1 MFSKAKWFKH
11 YGVPK
16 ERFEKYDDIIQK
28 GNDTSLGAVVVLDA
42 IVLAIFT
49 AINYIAGW
57 GLDAVVLF
65 TIIEIIIALVYFILE
80 KRTRGYHFIF
90 FYMTVEV
97 MILFGCYAMSLDNAG
112 TIFLYPAVAVLL
124 PLFYMHNMVSTCV
137 FFGLNCVAFILI
149 AYFGPDRYSYLREYV
164 FIVFIF
170 SLVGLI
176 IHFVYQ
182 SNRLRELINY
192 QDSLEK
198 QSALEI
204 TSSFDQLSKLLRRR
218 AFIRLAEKQIEE
230 RPDGKFLMLGIID
243 IDHFKLINDTYGHQ
257 VGDDT
262 ITVIGK
268 VLSEVLDVALFAPDD
283 SEFTLD
289 YNYDYGNIA
298 GRLGGDEFIF
308 LIKSVSDLDSG
319 KALMEGLLK
328 RLNATSFGDVKSIQ
342 GSVGIVPIESYEFT
356 FDELYHRADL
366 ALYSAKNEG
375 RNRCVV
381 YEKGMNESR
390 AKTGVD
396 ALTGLLDS
404 REFKKEATELISGM
418 TDEKIYV
425 AQFDI
430 ENFKAFNA
438 KYGFE
443 RGDTLLHAVAESLRK
458 VFNDDLI
465 SRFSG
470 DHFVVLTKSNDI
482 VNDVTKVKEKFD
494 KAVVDF
500 TNMLRVGIYNLEDKN
515 VDINLACD
523 NAKFACDNLR
533 GRYDMTYLFFDDNLQ
548 RQRDKNHYVIE
559 HIDEAIREN
568 KIKVY
573 FQPIIDVAT
582 REPCGMEAL
591 ARWETE
597 EYGLLPPCDFIETL
611 EKTRLIYKLDKHILE
626 TVCEEYE
633 EAKNLHGKELLPISI
648 NLSQRDLDIVDV
660 VDMVESTVSKYNV
673 PRYLLHL
680 EFTESVL
687 TDQKN
692 YLKSVTKRFDELG
705 YQLWMDDFG
714 SGYSSLNVLK
724 DFQFDVIK
732 FDMDFLKGNARRSQ
746 IILKYI
752 IDMCKELGVRTLME
766 GIETEGQFEFMK
778 QTGCDFCQGYL
789 FSKPLPKE
797 SIISYL
803 YSDGK
808 NVKEQN

>member
-1 MFSKAKWFKH
+1 MFSNAKWFKH

-16 ERFEKYDDIIQK
+16 ERFAKYDEIIQK

-42 IVLAIFT
+42 LVLAIFT

-57 GLDAVVLF
+57 GLDAVVIF

-124 PLFYMHNMVSTCV
+124 PLFYMHNMVSNCV
-137 FFGLNCVAFILI
+137 FFGLNCAGFILL

-164 FIVFIF
+164 VIVFLF

-176 IHFVYQ
+176 IHYVYQ

-204 TSSFDQLSKLLRRR
+204 TSSFDQLSRLLRRR

-230 RPDGKFLMLGIID
+230 RPDGGFLMLGIID

-262 ITVIGK
+262 ISVIGK
-268 VLSEVLDVALFAPDD
+268 VLSEVLDVALIAPEDR
-283 SEFTLD
+283 EFTLD

-308 LIKSVSDLDSG
+308 LIKNVSGIDSG
-319 KALMEGLLK
+319 MALMEKLIK
-328 RLNATSFGDVKSIQ
+328 RLNDTSFGDVKCIQ
-342 GSVGIVPIESYEFT
+342 GSVGLVTIDSYEFT

-366 ALYSAKNEG
+366 ALYTAKNEG
-375 RNRCVV
+375 RNRCIV
-381 YEKGMNESR
+381 YKKGMNESR

-396 ALTGLLDS
+396 VLTGLLDS
-404 REFKKEATELISGM
+404 REFKKKATEIIRAKKA
-418 TDEKIYV
+418 DERMYV
-425 AQFDI
+425 AQLDI

-443 RGDTLLHAVAESLRK
+443 RGDTLLLAVAESLHE

-465 SRFSG
+465 SRFTG
-470 DHFVVLTKSNDI
+470 DHFVVLTKSSDI
-482 VNDVTKVKEKFD
+482 ENDVTRVKEAFD
-494 KAVVDF
+494 KSIADF
-500 TNMLRVGIYNLEDKN
+500 TNVLRVGIYTVEGEN

-533 GRYDMTYLFFDDNLQ
+533 GRYDMTYMFFDEELE
-548 RQRDKNHYVIE
+548 RQRDKNQYVIE
-559 HIDEAIREN
+559 HIDEAIRE
-568 KIKVY
+568 KQIKVY
-573 FQPIIDVAT
+573 FQPIIDMAT

-591 ARWETE
+591 ARWETK

-611 EKTRLIYKLDKHILE
+611 EKTRLIYKLDQHIIE
-626 TVCEEYE
+626 TICEEYQ
-633 EAKNLHGKELLPISI
+633 EANNLHGKELVPISV

-660 VDMVESTVSKYNV
+660 VEMVESTVNKYNM
-673 PRYLLHL
+673 PRYLMHL

-687 TDQKN
+687 TDQKD
-692 YLKSVTKRFDELG
+692 YLKSVTNRFDELG

-732 FDMDFLKGNARRSQ
+732 FDMGFLNGNARRSQ
-746 IILKYI
+746 IILKNL
-752 IDMCKELGVRTLME
+752 IDMCKELGVKTLME
-766 GIETEGQFEFMK
+766 GIETEGQFEFVK
-778 QTGCDFCQGYL
+778 KAGCDFCQGYL

-797 SIISYL
+797 DIIKYL
-803 YSDGK
+803 YSDSK
-808 NVKEQN
+808 DE